1 MPIYRHKNNFVF
13 HIHVPKTGGTAITD
27 ACLSQGCKI
36 EIFNKKPD
44 PVHKITPQHFHY
56 AIWKNMVME
65 PIPKIVGWRD
75 PWQRTVSEFV
85 WQTRTKDFNK
95 LNDWLKKCL
104 SIYQENSSWGD
115 NHFRPQTEFFVPN
128 ETVHMMTYEKSMQ
141 TAKQLIKKFLDIDIE
156 FKTTPQK
163 RLDYTLPSI
172 DDVLKLEVKQMW
184 QTIYQKDI
192 EYSSKV
198 I

>member
-1 MPIYRHKNNFVF
+1 MFK
-13 HIHVPKTGGTAITD
+13 HISRKFI
-27 ACLSQGCKI
+27 
-36 EIFNKKPD
+36 
-44 PVHKITPQHFHY
+44 
-56 AIWKNMVME
+56 M
-65 PIPKIVGWRD
+65 
-75 PWQRTVSEFV
+75 
-85 WQTRTKDFNK
+85 
-95 LNDWLKKCL
+95 
-104 SIYQENSSWGD
+104 GD